1 MRRSGNAF
9 LLAGLL
15 LVLGSFGLLAATMVQ
30 TNAAASAAAELAAEL
45 EETMPPRRAG
55 LMDSYTN
62 RDMPALS
69 LDGQDFI
76 GSVAVPAF
84 QIVLPIAADWDSV
97 KVSSFPCR
105 FWGTVYDGSLILGGA
120 DRKGQFDFLDQIQ
133 NDDSVLVTDMT
144 GTQFSYRVSDIFR
157 SGSAQ
162 ADVLLDDSSDLT
174 LFARNARSLEYIIVR
189 CVMG

>member
-1 MRRSGNAF
+1 MRRSGNIF
-9 LLAGLL
+9 LFAGLL
-15 LVLGSFGLLAATMVQ
+15 LVLGSFGLLAATTLQ
-30 TNAAASAAAELAAEL
+30 TNAAASAAAELSAQL
-45 EETMPPRRAG
+45 EDAMPPRSAG

-62 RDMPALS
+62 MEMPALS

-76 GSVAVPAF
+76 GTVAVPAF
-84 QIVLPIAADWDSV
+84 QVVLPIASAWDTG

-120 DRKGQFDFLDQIQ
+120 DQTGQFDFLDQIQ

-144 GTQFSYRVSDIFR
+144 GAQFSYRVSEIHRAD
-157 SGSAQ
+157 SAQ

-174 LFARNARSLEYIIVR
+174 LFSRNARSLEYIIVR

>member
-1 MRRSGNAF
+1 MRRSGNIF
-9 LLAGLL
+9 LFAGLL
-15 LVLGSFGLLAATMVQ
+15 LVLGSFGLLAATTLQ
-30 TNAAASAAAELAAEL
+30 TNAAASAAAELSAQL
-45 EETMPPRRAG
+45 EDAMPPRSAG

-62 RDMPALS
+62 MEMPALS

-76 GSVAVPAF
+76 GTVAVPAF
-84 QIVLPIAADWDSV
+84 QVVLPIASAWDTG

-120 DRKGQFDFLDQIQ
+120 DQTGQFDFLDQIQ

-144 GTQFSYRVSDIFR
+144 GAQFSYRVSEIHRAD
-157 SGSAQ
+157 SAQ
-162 ADVLLDDSSDLT
+162 AAVLLDDSSDLT